1 MIVVDA
7 SVINKIFLPNEDGY
21 NDAQRIIDNHIIKE
35 EIIIVPDILF
45 YEVSNTLVTKS
56 HIPLEFIFNSLEKLY
71 LLNLEHIYVTQELI
85 KKAAKIAKTY
95 HISVYDASY
104 AALAEEKECDLLTA
118 DRKFVRQ
125 LDLPY
130 VKLLE

>member
-7 SVINKIFLPNEDGY
+7 SVINKIFLPNEVGCDR
-21 NDAQRIIDNHIIKE
+21 AQRIIDNHIIKK

-56 HIPLEFIFNSLEKLY
+56 HIPLQFIFNSLEKLY
-71 LLNLEHIYVTQELI
+71 LLNLEHIYVTQEHI

-104 AALAEEKECDLLTA
+104 AVLAQEKKCDLLTA
-118 DRKFVRQ
+118 DIKFVRQ
-125 LDLPY
+125 LNLPY
-130 VKLLE
+130 IKLL